1 MVARER
7 FQTGRAKGIRLMA
20 FTSRLARIGV
30 NACLVAASV
39 AATLFVIEVSLRLAA
54 NPQLAS
60 RYHYWQ
66 QATYEGFLYHYASQP
81 VELPP
86 KNFHAVRGW
95 TDFSIRHGPDG
106 YLIEDVFGFPW
117 RETRHVPYA
126 KTRKRVILIGDSF
139 IYGWNVARDET
150 IDRLLSARLGDQ
162 FEVINLGT
170 RGYGLDQMVLVANE
184 VIPQLS
190 PDDVVVGIIA
200 DDLKRSCQSTSFLS
214 TEQVSATAKPRFEP
228 IDGRLVWPPAVPT
241 PYEMYLQHRERQT
254 LDAVLAR
261 LYSVRILALAM
272 GPFLQQAQET
282 CIAKLN
288 AALLRYLMN
297 DTSKKTRIHLIHLD
311 GVLPAEFTAEMVA
324 LKISYYNAP
333 ADIAATSQ
341 ALGVTADRHPDGH
354 PKAGLNA
361 IYASMIY
368 KILTSVSVAETA
380 NPGAAQ

>member
-1 MVARER
+1 
-7 FQTGRAKGIRLMA
+7 MA
-20 FTSRLARIGV
+20 FTGSRLARIGV
-30 NACLVAASV
+30 NACLIAASV
-39 AATLFVIEVSLRLAA
+39 AATSFVIEVSLRLAS
-54 NPQLAS
+54 NLQLES
-60 RYHYWQ
+60 RYRYWR

-81 VELPP
+81 VEQPP

-95 TDFSIRHGPDG
+95 TDFSMRHGPDG
-106 YLIEDVFGFPW
+106 YLIEDVFGVPW
-117 RETRHVPYA
+117 REAQHVPYA
-126 KTRKRVILIGDSF
+126 KTRRRVILIGDSF

-150 IDRLLSARLGDQ
+150 IDRLLSVRLGDQ

-200 DDLKRSCQSTSFLS
+200 DDLSRSCQSLAYSMIGS
-214 TEQVSATAKPRFEP
+214 ESVMVAKPRFKL
-228 IDGRLVWPPAVPT
+228 IDGRLVWPRAVPT
-241 PYEMYLQHRERQT
+241 PYQMYLQHRERQT

-261 LYSVRILALAM
+261 LYAVRMLALAT

-288 AALLRYLMN
+288 AALLRSLMN
-297 DTSKKTRIHLIHLD
+297 DAPKKTRIHLINLD
-311 GVLPAEFTAEMVA
+311 GALPAEFTTEMVD
-324 LKISYYNAP
+324 LNISYYSAP

-341 ALGVTADRHPDGH
+341 ALGITADRHFDGH

-361 IYASMIY
+361 IYAAMIY
-368 KILTSVSVAETA
+368 KMLTSASMAET
-380 NPGAAQ
+380 PSP